1 VRHNCFH
8 LPPAALTS
16 HNSQWA
22 FKLNQAAI
30 QIIKIGG
37 MKAVIFGL
45 NDFGLI
51 AHNYVELPQN
61 ERSMKM
67 SAFAQISG
75 RLGYGPELK
84 YTNGGTPV
92 VNLSVA
98 NNRTMKVGDIR
109 KSVADWF
116 KIVIFGRQAEIIAQ
130 YAKKGS
136 ALAFNGQLQIEKYV
150 DREGIE
156 RVSPVLIASS
166 FEFLPSGK
174 QEEASTAET
183 VTTATQFPA
192 SSEDDLSDIPF

>member
-1 VRHNCFH
+1 
-8 LPPAALTS
+8 
-16 HNSQWA
+16 
-22 FKLNQAAI
+22 
-30 QIIKIGG
+30 
-37 MKAVIFGL
+37 
-45 NDFGLI
+45 
-51 AHNYVELPQN
+51 
-61 ERSMKM
+61 
-67 SAFAQISG
+67 
-75 RLGYGPELK
+75 
-84 YTNGGTPV
+84 
-92 VNLSVA
+92 
-98 NNRTMKVGDIR
+98 MKVGDTR

-136 ALAFNGQLQIEKYV
+136 ALAFNGKLQIEKYV

-183 VTTATQFPA
+183 VTTATPFPA